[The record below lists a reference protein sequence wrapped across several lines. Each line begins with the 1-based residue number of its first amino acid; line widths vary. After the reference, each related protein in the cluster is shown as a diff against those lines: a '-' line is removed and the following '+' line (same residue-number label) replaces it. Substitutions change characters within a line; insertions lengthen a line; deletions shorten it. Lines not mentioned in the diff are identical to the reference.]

1 MSPIN
6 LQAEAFESKIG
17 NISAGSTKSAFHLS
31 GILGKALDRKSNLR
45 AGAIEVSQ
53 LPQELKTIVARGDSD
68 TNGLLDEIDASLEY
82 LGNNKL
88 KALIDQQ

>member
-53 LPQELKTIVARGDSD
+53 LPQELKTIVAEATAIRMVCWMKSMPLWNTLVT
-68 TNGLLDEIDASLEY
+68 TN
-82 LGNNKL
+82 
-88 KALIDQQ
+88 

>member
-1 MSPIN
+1 VSPIN

-68 TNGLLDEIDASLEY
+68 TDGCWMKSMPLWKTLVTTN
-82 LGNNKL
+82 
-88 KALIDQQ
+88 